1 MDNVFWAAFGGAA
14 AGIITLIALLTA
26 EWFRWFLDRPLVK
39 VEISLGF
46 IHTAGEVSNERQVF
60 YEARNTHTKPV
71 VLSTF
76 GLSYKKKEM
85 GKLQVNPQMGYQ
97 FPYKLEGQ
105 DSISQWARVDEL
117 LGTLFSAKRTPKDL
131 KWVWF
136 RASSGKLY
144 RSRIKNWVIKELV
157 QEFQQ
162 AYPALESY
170 YGPMNKGN

>member
-14 AGIITLIALLTA
+14 AAGIITMIALLAA

-39 VEISLGF
+39 VEMSLGF
-46 IHTAGEVSNERQVF
+46 IHTAGKVSNEQQVF

-71 VLSTF
+71 VLSAF
-76 GLSYKKKEM
+76 GLSYKKKEL
-85 GKLQVNPQMGYQ
+85 GKLQVTPQMGYQ

-105 DSISQWARVDEL
+105 DSISQWASVDNL
-117 LGTLFSAKRTPKDL
+117 LITLYEAKRNPSDL

-144 RSRIKNWVIKELV
+144 QRKIKNWVIKELV
-157 QEFQQ
+157 QEF
-162 AYPALESY
+162 
-170 YGPMNKGN
+170 NKRAQN